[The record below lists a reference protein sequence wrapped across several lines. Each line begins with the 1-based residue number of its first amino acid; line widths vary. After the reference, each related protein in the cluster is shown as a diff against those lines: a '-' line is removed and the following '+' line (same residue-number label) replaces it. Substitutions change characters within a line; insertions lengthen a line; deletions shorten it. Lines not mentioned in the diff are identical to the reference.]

1 MKQQLVL
8 EECEWKLTDETK
20 TDKRLNPID
29 FDVLTVLQIIK
40 DGKGSYDDG
49 WFNIILKHGKNIRTS
64 LQGELKA
71 FGVNC
76 DYTTVMRSI
85 NKLWSFGYIEYK
97 RGFFNKTTNKGCWPK
112 IRILKGTIEINDC
125 QSDEYDDIEMTD
137 DYNSFLTDCDTA
149 DYSDIAIAQE
159 KEKEKEKDKENK
171 KEIIKEKR
179 KLKEYFEN
187 KSTDCT
193 WGTFVSFN
201 PSVYS
206 LNIELDEV
214 KDYFNSIKC

>member
-40 DGKGSYDDG
+40 EGKGSYDDG
-49 WFNIILKHGKNIRTS
+49 WFNIILKDGKNIRTS

-112 IRILKGTIEINDC
+112 IRILKGTIGINDC

-149 DYSDIAIAQE
+149 DYSDIAIAQ
-159 KEKEKEKDKENK
+159 EKEKEKDKENK